1 MSFTDMC
8 NKYHVSRA
16 TISNRKNKE
25 GWSRKEVQRLQE
37 RRVELLEELK
47 ALDAALY
54 RRCWVD

>member
-37 RRVELLEELK
+37 RRVDLLHELK
-47 ALDAALY
+47 AIDAALF